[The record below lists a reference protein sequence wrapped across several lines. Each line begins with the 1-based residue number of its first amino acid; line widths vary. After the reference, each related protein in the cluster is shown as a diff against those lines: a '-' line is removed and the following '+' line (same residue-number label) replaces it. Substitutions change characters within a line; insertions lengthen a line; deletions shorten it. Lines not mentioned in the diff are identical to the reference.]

1 MCGIAGFINTSIA
14 SQELDTIAGRMVGA
28 LRHRGPDDQGVWHDS
43 IAGLALAHRRLTIL
57 DLSTAGHQ
65 PMVSKSGRFVIVF
78 NGEIYNHL
86 ELRAKLAEAQ
96 GGMTWQGH
104 SDTETILACCEAWGF
119 EKTILQLV
127 GMFALALWDKQLRT
141 LTLARDRLGEK
152 PLYYGWHRNNF
163 MFGSEL
169 KALASHPDWRGE
181 VDRDAL
187 SLFIQ
192 RGYVPTPLS
201 IWVGVHKLLPG
212 SYLVIPRSDCDRL
225 KEVKPIVY
233 WSART
238 YVDQPDT
245 VYEQDSQ
252 AIDTLEGLLRRSL
265 VGQMIADVPLGA
277 FLSGGVDSSTVVALM
292 QAEGTR
298 PVKTFTIGY
307 GEKDYNE
314 AVYAAAVAKHLG
326 TDHTELYVT
335 PEDAIGL
342 IPQLADIYDEPF
354 ADASQLPTSLVA
366 ALARTQVTVSLS
378 GDGGDELFGGY
389 NRHVLGPKLWS
400 VLKVMPKT
408 VREAVSAVLSNF
420 SPASWDKAN
429 QYLRINQPMFGD
441 KVHKLAGLL
450 GAKSSN
456 DIYKLLISVDANAQS
471 VLCNSAGRL
480 TDDLTWAGEEMKALQ
495 SKDIRQRMMFNDLV
509 GYMTDDILCKVD
521 RAAMAV
527 SLETRAPLLDHRV
540 VEFALGLPDQMKI
553 RDGSGKWLLRQVL
566 YRHVPKQLIER
577 PKQGFGV
584 PIDSWLRGPLRQW
597 AENLL
602 NPARLD
608 KEGFFNSVIVTQK
621 WQEHVSGKKNWQY
634 WLWNILMFQA
644 WQEKWLNNS

>member
-201 IWVGVHKLLPG
+201 IWVGVRKLLPG

-408 VREAVSAVLSNF
+408 VREAVSAVLINF

-450 GAKSSN
+450 GAKNSN
-456 DIYKLLISVDANAQS
+456 DIYKLLTSVDANAQS

-566 YRHVPKQLIER
+566 YRHVPKHLIER

-602 NPARLD
+602 NPTRLD

-621 WQEHVSGKKNWQY
+621 WREHVSGKKNWQH

>member
-104 SDTETILACCEAWGF
+104 SDTETILACCEAWDF
-119 EKTILQLV
+119 EKTIPQLV

-169 KALASHPDWRGE
+169 KALASHPDWQGE

-212 SYLVIPRSDCDRL
+212 SYLVIPGSDGDRL

-265 VGQMIADVPLGA
+265 AGQMIADVPLGA

-400 VLKVMPKT
+400 ALKVMPKT
-408 VREAVSAVLSNF
+408 VREAASAVLSNF

-456 DIYKLLISVDANAQS
+456 DIYKLLISVEANTQS
-471 VLCNSAGRL
+471 LLCYSA
-480 TDDLTWAGEEMKALQ
+480 DHSKDVATWADDEMKALQ

-527 SLETRAPLLDHRV
+527 SLETRAPLLDHRI
-540 VEFALGLPDQMKI
+540 VEFALGLPDHMKI

-566 YRHVPKQLIER
+566 YRHVPKHLIER

-597 AENLL
+597 TENLL

-621 WQEHVSGKKNWQY
+621 WQEHASGKKNWQY

>member
-1 MCGIAGFINTSIA
+1 
-14 SQELDTIAGRMVGA
+14 
-28 LRHRGPDDQGVWHDS
+28 
-43 IAGLALAHRRLTIL
+43 
-57 DLSTAGHQ
+57 
-65 PMVSKSGRFVIVF
+65 
-78 NGEIYNHL
+78 
-86 ELRAKLAEAQ
+86 
-96 GGMTWQGH
+96 
-104 SDTETILACCEAWGF
+104 
-119 EKTILQLV
+119 
-127 GMFALALWDKQLRT
+127 
-141 LTLARDRLGEK
+141 
-152 PLYYGWHRNNF
+152 
-163 MFGSEL
+163 
-169 KALASHPDWRGE
+169 
-181 VDRDAL
+181 
-187 SLFIQ
+187 
-192 RGYVPTPLS
+192 
-201 IWVGVHKLLPG
+201 
-212 SYLVIPRSDCDRL
+212 
-225 KEVKPIVY
+225 
-233 WSART
+233 
-238 YVDQPDT
+238 
-245 VYEQDSQ
+245 
-252 AIDTLEGLLRRSL
+252 
-265 VGQMIADVPLGA
+265 
-277 FLSGGVDSSTVVALM
+277 
-292 QAEGTR
+292 
-298 PVKTFTIGY
+298 
-307 GEKDYNE
+307 
-314 AVYAAAVAKHLG
+314 
-326 TDHTELYVT
+326 
-335 PEDAIGL
+335 
-342 IPQLADIYDEPF
+342 
-354 ADASQLPTSLVA
+354 
-366 ALARTQVTVSLS
+366 
-378 GDGGDELFGGY
+378 
-389 NRHVLGPKLWS
+389 
-400 VLKVMPKT
+400 MPKT
-408 VREAVSAVLSNF
+408 VREAASAVLSNF

-456 DIYKLLISVDANAQS
+456 DIYKLLTSVDANAQS

>member
-14 SQELDTIAGRMVGA
+14 TKDLDLIASRMVGA
-28 LRHRGPDDQGVWHDS
+28 LRHRGPDDQGVWHDP

-57 DLSTAGHQ
+57 DLSPAGHQ
-65 PMVSKSGRFVIVF
+65 PKVSRLGRFVIVF

-86 ELRAKLAEAQ
+86 ELRAKLEKAA
-96 GGMTWQGH
+96 GSMTWQGN

-119 EKTILQLV
+119 EATVQQLV
-127 GMFALALWDKQLRT
+127 GMFALAVWDKQLGT

-152 PLYYGWHRNNF
+152 PLYYGWHKNNF

-169 KALASHPDWRGE
+169 KALAAHPDWQGE
-181 VDRDAL
+181 VDRNAL
-187 SLFIQ
+187 SLFVE

-201 IWVGVHKLLPG
+201 IWVGIYKLVPG
-212 SYLVIPRSDCDRL
+212 SYLVIPASVAGQL
-225 KEVKPIVY
+225 KEIKPTIY
-233 WSART
+233 WAART
-238 YVDQPDT
+238 YVDQPST
-245 VYEQDSQ
+245 EYEQDSQ
-252 AIDTLEGLLRRSL
+252 AVDTLEGLLRRSISD
-265 VGQMIADVPLGA
+265 QMVADVPLGA
-277 FLSGGVDSSTVVALM
+277 FLSGGVDSSAVVALM
-292 QAEGTR
+292 QTEATR

-335 PEDAIGL
+335 PEDALSL
-342 IPQLADIYDEPF
+342 IPQLAEIYDEPF

-400 VLKVMPKT
+400 VLKVVPKP
-408 VREAVSAVLSNF
+408 VRTGVSSMLCHV
-420 SPASWDKAN
+420 SPAAWDKAN
-429 QYLRINQPMFGD
+429 QYLRVNQPMFGD

-450 GAKSSN
+450 SAKSSN
-456 DIYKLLISVDANAQS
+456 DIYKLLTSVETNTQSLFCHATNDSKDAA
-471 VLCNSAGRL
+471 
-480 TDDLTWAGEEMKALQ
+480 TWADDEMKALQ
-495 SKDIRQRMMFNDLV
+495 AKDIRQRMMFNDLV

-540 VEFALGLPDQMKI
+540 VEFALGLPDRMKI
-553 RDGSGKWLLRQVL
+553 REGTGKWLLRQVL
-566 YRHVPKQLIER
+566 YRHVPKHLIER

-584 PIDSWLRGPLRQW
+584 PIDSWLRGPLRHW

-602 NPARLD
+602 SPRRLD
-608 KEGFFNSVIVTQK
+608 KEGFFNSALVTQK
-621 WQEHVSGKKNWQY
+621 WEEHLSGKKNWQY

-644 WQEKWLNNS
+644 WQDKWLHTR

>member
-201 IWVGVHKLLPG
+201 IWFGVRKLLPG

-456 DIYKLLISVDANAQS
+456 DIYKLLTSVDANAQN

-540 VEFALGLPDQMKI
+540 VEFALRLPDQMKI

>member
-1 MCGIAGFINTSIA
+1 MCGIAGFINASIA
-14 SQELDTIAGRMVGA
+14 GQDLDLIAARMAGA
-28 LRHRGPDDQGVWHDS
+28 LRHRGPDDQGVWIDS
-43 IAGLALAHRRLTIL
+43 DAGLALAQRRLTIL
-57 DLSTAGHQ
+57 DLSPAGHQ
-65 PMVSKSGRFVIVF
+65 PMVSKLGRFVITF

-86 ELRAKLAEAQ
+86 ELRAKLAKAQ
-96 GGMTWQGH
+96 GNMTWQGH

-119 EKTILQLV
+119 EETIQQLV
-127 GMFALALWDKQLRT
+127 GMFALAVWDKQLGT

-152 PLYYGWHRNNF
+152 PLYYGWHKNNF

-169 KALASHPDWRGE
+169 KALAAHPDWQGE
-181 VDRDAL
+181 VDREAL

-201 IWVGVHKLLPG
+201 IWVGIYKLLPG
-212 SYLVIPRSDCDRL
+212 TYLVIPTMAGDRL
-225 KEVKPIVY
+225 KKLTPTVY

-238 YVDQPDT
+238 YADQPGAA
-245 VYEQDSQ
+245 YAQDSQ
-252 AIDTLEGLLRRSL
+252 AIDTLEGLLRRSIA
-265 VGQMIADVPLGA
+265 GQMVADVPLGA
-277 FLSGGVDSSTVVALM
+277 FLSGGVDSSVVVALM
-292 QAEGTR
+292 QKEAKR

-335 PEDAIGL
+335 PEDAMGL
-342 IPQLADIYDEPF
+342 IPQLAEMYDEPF

-366 ALARTQVTVSLS
+366 ALARKQVTVSLS

-389 NRHVLGPKLWS
+389 NRHVIGPKLWT
-400 VLKVMPKT
+400 VLHATPKT
-408 VREAVSAVLSNF
+408 LRKAVSAMLSNV
-420 SPASWDKAN
+420 SPASWDKAS

-456 DIYKLLISVDANAQS
+456 DIYKLLTSTEANPQNLICHS
-471 VLCNSAGRL
+471 
-480 TDDLTWAGEEMKALQ
+480 TDYLKDVTTWADDEMKALQ
-495 SKDIRQRMMFNDLV
+495 STDIRQRMMFNDLV

-527 SLETRAPLLDHRV
+527 SLETRTPLLDHRI
-540 VEFALGLPDQMKI
+540 VEFALALPDRMKI
-553 RDGSGKWLLRQVL
+553 RDGTGKWLLRQVL
-566 YRHVPKQLIER
+566 YRHVPRHLIDR

-584 PIDSWLRGPLRQW
+584 PIDSWLRGPLRHW

-608 KEGFFNSVIVTQK
+608 KEGFFSSAVVTQK
-621 WQEHVSGKKNWQY
+621 WEEHLSGRKNWQY

-644 WQEKWLNNS
+644 WQEKWLNN